1 METGP
6 EAVLVLGW
14 SWGWDGCEGIVGTEP
29 AFADIDVDVDFAA
42 PAASE
47 VEGIKTALGIFPLTL
62 PLTLVWRLGLG

>member
-6 EAVLVLGW
+6 GAVLVLGW

-29 AFADIDVDVDFAA
+29 AFADIDVDVDFAS

-47 VEGIKTALGIFPLTL
+47 VQGIKTALGILTL

>member
-6 EAVLVLGW
+6 GAVLVLGW
-14 SWGWDGCEGIVGTEP
+14 SCGWDGCEGIVGTEP
-29 AFADIDVDVDFAA
+29 AFADIDVDVDFAS

-47 VEGIKTALGIFPLTL
+47 VEGIKTALGVLTL

>member
-6 EAVLVLGW
+6 GAVLVLGW

-29 AFADIDVDVDFAA
+29 AFPDIDVDVDFAS

-47 VEGIKTALGIFPLTL
+47 VEGIKTALGVLTL
-62 PLTLVWRLGLG
+62 SLTLVWRLGLG